1 MNQLVFYFLS
11 RTACRSPVARCPM
24 PIRYSAAFSA
34 DTKQQAATLRNT
46 RESKSR
52 RLAKFRHNVR
62 RCKGRSAPPYESCFQ
77 NDSVAH
83 GCDLSC
89 PSLTRRPPKVVSNG
103 AVHPNVERAHQK
115 YEATDLAIYNV
126 QPMSRKHRH
135 SYIATSF
142 DCCCWLQGPTWSP
155 PTSGP
160 GGPSPS
166 ATSGASGSEKK
177 WLSSDTIR
185 TMPPGA
191 ASALIRLPPCALVA
205 AVRPFLTKLLLP

>member
-1 MNQLVFYFLS
+1 MRHSWLTKFGVIRLNQLVFFFLS

-103 AVHPNVERAHQK
+103 AVQQSERGK
-115 YEATDLAIYNV
+115 GSPKIRSNR
-126 QPMSRKHRH
+126 PRH
-135 SYIATSF
+135 
-142 DCCCWLQGPTWSP
+142 LQ
-155 PTSGP
+155 
-160 GGPSPS
+160 
-166 ATSGASGSEKK
+166 
-177 WLSSDTIR
+177 R
-185 TMPPGA
+185 TA
-191 ASALIRLPPCALVA
+191 YV
-205 AVRPFLTKLLLP
+205 